1 MKKITTAVMAFGA
14 AMMIVTSS
22 AAQTDTVVIKETETV
37 VVHDTVVKE
46 EPKRAEPLLRRLE
59 LGIRYLPTFSSL
71 ALRTYGGETVEGE
84 LVMSHG
90 FGVMLGVNLSRHV
103 GLQGE
108 VNYYE
113 VSQKYKDQSLERQ
126 VNVSFLNIPVLLSL
140 NTDKSQMLNFKI
152 EAGPQFG
159 LNVGSSVETRG
170 NRNADTLRAVVGV
183 KEGDVGA
190 AYGAGLDIMLNA
202 QRTVRLDLGFR
213 GFYGLVDM
221 NADQSSNNPDTYNVL
236 IKASRKTYSGY
247 AGLTFLF

>member
-1 MKKITTAVMAFGA
+1 
-14 AMMIVTSS
+14 
-22 AAQTDTVVIKETETV
+22 
-37 VVHDTVVKE
+37 
-46 EPKRAEPLLRRLE
+46 
-59 LGIRYLPTFSSL
+59 
-71 ALRTYGGETVEGE
+71 
-84 LVMSHG
+84 
-90 FGVMLGVNLSRHV
+90 
-103 GLQGE
+103 